1 MQRRNFLKGAAALL
15 GAMPINAAL
24 SADSA
29 PAPATPALSPSLAL
43 SDPPVLSGYPDH
55 SQSPASA
62 ASAHLLSGSRPLAP
76 IIASPDRIIEMNVCT
91 RPFRLQGPR
100 IESERIGRKD
110 VVHNYGHGGSGW
122 SLSWGTG
129 QVAVDMAK
137 VHGRTELAVIG
148 CGAIGLTTALVAQ
161 QAGLKVTI
169 YAKERPPYVSSH
181 MATGSFTPNS
191 RIVSAQYAADF
202 ASQWEK
208 MARYSFRRFQSYL
221 GTASHPIEWRDMYVL
236 SDLLPG
242 TPRPPSV
249 SVEPEYADLERELLP
264 DITPQTVSVSSHPF
278 PAISVQKRSAL
289 IFNIAEYTRV
299 LMAEFF
305 ANGGVIET
313 FVMQDRRDF
322 AAISE
327 RTIINCT
334 GYGARA
340 LLADDSIIP
349 VRGQT
354 AKLIPQPEL
363 DYGFY
368 YGSRRV
374 SVYPRRDGLL
384 VQAQAEGDYNNDSIA
399 VNPEESISAVQR
411 LSEIVSQM
419 G

>member
-15 GAMPINAAL
+15 GAVPINAVL
-24 SADSA
+24 SADAA
-29 PAPATPALSPSLAL
+29 PAPVSPALSETEAL
-43 SDPPVLSGYPDH
+43 SENPVQNPPPM
-55 SQSPASA
+55 
-62 ASAHLLSGSRPLAP
+62 ASAHLLGGSRPLAP

-100 IESERIGRKD
+100 IEYERIGRKD

-137 VHGRTELAVIG
+137 AHGRTELAVIG

-161 QAGLKVTI
+161 QAGLKVKI
-169 YAKERPPYVSSH
+169 YAKERPPYVSSQW
-181 MATGSFTPNS
+181 ATGSFTPDS

-202 ASQWEK
+202 AAQWEM

-221 GTASHPIEWRDMYVL
+221 GTSGYPIEWRDMYVL
-236 SDLLPG
+236 SDLPPG

-249 SVEPEYADLERELLP
+249 SVEPEYPDLERELLQ
-264 DITPQTVSVSSHPF
+264 DITPHTVSVSSHPF
-278 PAISVQKRSAL
+278 PAINVQKRSAM
-289 IFNIAEYTRV
+289 IFNITEYTRV

-322 AAISE
+322 AAINE

-340 LLADDSIIP
+340 LLDDDSIIP

-384 VQAQAEGDYNNDSIA
+384 VQAQAEGDFNNDSVA

-411 LSEIVSQM
+411 LGEIVEQM
-419 G
+419 R